1 MFLFE
6 HNPEPFYHVLYVFY
20 MSMLSHDILLFI
32 VYIRT
37 WSSTNIL
44 YPTLPGICRTYKIFP
59 NEASWC
65 HLMYSSAVFNNDQ
78 STTWVK
84 KEAEIEARKSVQKG
98 NKRIIELTVILICNS
113 NVQAYHVQIA
123 SNLIN

>member
-1 MFLFE
+1 
-6 HNPEPFYHVLYVFY
+6 
-20 MSMLSHDILLFI
+20 
-32 VYIRT
+32 
-37 WSSTNIL
+37 
-44 YPTLPGICRTYKIFP
+44 
-59 NEASWC
+59 
-65 HLMYSSAVFNNDQ
+65 MYSSAVFNNDQ